1 MEEEKK
7 IGKVE
12 EVGRKN
18 KVDSAEEVASQDSSK
33 FVEANK
39 DHFDALMVQERKQ
52 AQTIETVDG
61 VKKPSLMDE
70 VANFNQK
77 IDSASKSSPKNI
89 AVQATE
95 LIAQLDELKHKLSS
109 TPNLEIKSSVQTL
122 LRNKLSHIDESLKI
136 ALNKAGVEYVP
147 PVAQKNL
154 ATPIERFL
162 GFLTDAQN
170 QLQGLGGEV
179 EAIALQKGEISP
191 AAMLAIQVKV
201 GYVQQ
206 EIEFFTSLLN
216 KALESTKTIM
226 NVQV

>member
-1 MEEEKK
+1 MDEEKK
-7 IGKVE
+7 IGKIE
-12 EVGRKN
+12 EVSKKDRKL
-18 KVDSAEEVASQDSSK
+18 SAEQITNQDPSQTI
-33 FVEANK
+33 EAHK
-39 DHFDALMVQERKQ
+39 DRFDALMVQERKQ
-52 AQTIETVDG
+52 VKPIETVDG

-77 IDSASKSSPKNI
+77 VDSASKSNPKNI

-95 LIAQLDELKHKLSS
+95 LIAQLDELKTRLAS
-109 TPNLEIKSSVQTL
+109 TPNLEIKSSVQNL

-179 EAIALQKGEISP
+179 EKLALQKGEISP
-191 AAMLAIQVKV
+191 ASMLAIQVKV